1 MSSEADNQKFIH
13 EMKIVS
19 AWAAA
24 NEIVW
29 RNETSMVNRLRD
41 LELAVDSAHGI
52 LGVIHSAN
60 PDSVITPI
68 SFALALTDALS
79 YDGRVRDKKRVTDTH
94 NRRIVTVGMRKGI
107 KPDENVHGVRLEA
120 MTVLRK
126 AIEQRRDGH

>member
-1 MSSEADNQKFIH
+1 MSSEENRRKFGE

-24 NEIVW
+24 SEIVW
-29 RNETSMVNRLRD
+29 RNVTSMTNRRRD
-41 LELAVDSAHGI
+41 FELTVESAHAI
-52 LGVIHSAN
+52 LEVVHSTN
-60 PDSVITPI
+60 PESVVTPI

-79 YDGRVRDKKRVTDTH
+79 YDRQNKEKKRVTDTH
-94 NRRIVTVGMRKGI
+94 NKRLVVIGRQKGI
-107 KPDENVHGVRLEA
+107 EPDVNVHGVRLEA